1 MMLVEINLLP
11 KKEPKKA
18 GILSLLVFFL
28 VIAAAGAGLLYWL
41 YAGYQDK
48 TASLQ
53 SQIVKTEEAIAMQ
66 NQVNT
71 ELADSDSAAELGKI
85 VGWAESYPLE
95 TVQVL
100 RQLIGLLPERGFFM
114 NFAYN
119 DDATINLSVQFD
131 SSRQAAYYLHE
142 LTETEMVTDA
152 KLTGIST
159 MKITETDQTGT
170 ELTDSAG
177 KLDNDPYLPRYTAE
191 YEIKINSD
199 TVKKAQAEQDG
210 KEGDTKNEGES

>member
-18 GILSLLVFFL
+18 GILSLLLFFL
-28 VIAAAGAGLLYWL
+28 VLAAAGAGLLYWL
-41 YAGYQDK
+41 YAGYQDE
-48 TASLQ
+48 TASIQ
-53 SQIVKTEEAIAMQ
+53 SQIVKTEEAIALQ

-71 ELADSDSAAELGKI
+71 ELENSNSAAELKKI

-100 RQLIGLLPERGFFM
+100 SQLIGLLPERGFFM

-142 LTETEMVTDA
+142 LTETEMVTEA

-159 MKITETDQTGT
+159 MKITESDQEGN
-170 ELTDSAG
+170 ELNDTAG

-191 YEIKINSD
+191 YEIRIDSD
-199 TVKKAQAEQDG
+199 TVKKDSR
-210 KEGDTKNEGES
+210 EGDAKNEGES